1 MRDISHAKAYPSL
14 TTMEDRSQNNSIPT
28 YYRIAC
34 LPRSD
39 SLSSSRS
46 AIELLC
52 TTAQTTGFRILAML
66 ATVLTLIFGLL
77 PSVFDAPSTKALV
90 ARVIACKMTILLEA
104 PFRVSTRDMIDQVVG
119 THAERVFSGALLK
132 LQFD

>member
-1 MRDISHAKAYPSL
+1 
-14 TTMEDRSQNNSIPT
+14 
-28 YYRIAC
+28 
-34 LPRSD
+34 
-39 SLSSSRS
+39 
-46 AIELLC
+46 
-52 TTAQTTGFRILAML
+52 ML

-119 THAERVFSGALLK
+119 THAERVFFGALLK